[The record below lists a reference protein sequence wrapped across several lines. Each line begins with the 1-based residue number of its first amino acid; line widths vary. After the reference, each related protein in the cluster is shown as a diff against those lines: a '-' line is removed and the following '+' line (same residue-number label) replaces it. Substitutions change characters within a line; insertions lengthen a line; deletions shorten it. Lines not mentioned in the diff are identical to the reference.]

1 MALPTLAT
9 AKGIAFPDWQRP
21 QAMVECKQTDYP
33 TWLPLAFMAH
43 PDTATTHLPDE
54 TQGKPRILVVDD
66 QTNHIQEMFL
76 ALDGDYQVLM
86 ATSGAQALSVC
97 KEATPDLVLLD
108 VGMQG
113 MDGFEVCRQLRADQ
127 ATRNIPVILVT
138 AQTNPAQ
145 ETHGLSVGAMDVIA
159 KPINPT
165 MVRARVKTQLTLCFQ
180 SELLRKLVFLDGL
193 SGVYNRR
200 YFDQQL
206 PIEWARSSRNNSHL
220 SLLMVDVDF
229 FKRYNDRYGHQAGD
243 DCLRRIASTIKVCLK
258 RPADLVARYG
268 GEEFA
273 CLLPDTAHT
282 DAVELAKELEAR
294 VRSLRIKHEHSAVDA
309 FSTVSVG
316 VATRSSASAGNIAA
330 WVGVADAQLML
341 AKESG
346 RGRVCGQVF

>member
-1 MALPTLAT
+1 MQKINPLTRSSLRTMA
-9 AKGIAFPDWQRP
+9 
-21 QAMVECKQTDYP
+21 YP
-33 TWLPLAFMAH
+33 N
-43 PDTATTHLPDE
+43 TATTDLPDD
-54 TQGKPRILVVDD
+54 TQGNPKILVVDD
-66 QTNHIQEMFL
+66 QAANIQAMYQ

-86 ATSGAQALSVC
+86 ATSGAHAITIC
-97 KEATPDLVLLD
+97 KEAATDLLLLD
-108 VGMQG
+108 VGMPG
-113 MDGFEVCRQLRADQ
+113 MDGFEVCRQLKADQ
-127 ATRNIPVILVT
+127 ATRAIPVILVT
-138 AQTNPAQ
+138 AHTDPAQ
-145 ETHGLSVGAMDVIA
+145 ETHGLSVGAVDVIA
-159 KPINPT
+159 KPINPA
-165 MVRARVKTQLTLCFQ
+165 MVRARVKTQLTLRFQ

-206 PIEWARSSRNNSHL
+206 PIEWARASRSNSHL
-220 SLLMVDVDF
+220 SLLMVDLDF
-229 FKRYNDRYGHQAGD
+229 FRRYNDRYGHQAGD

-282 DAVELAKELEAR
+282 DALELAKELEGR

-316 VATRSSASAGNIAA
+316 VSTRSSASQGNIAA
-330 WVGVADAQLML
+330 WVGVADSQLCL
-341 AKESG
+341 AKQTG